1 MYCVVWIRE
10 ELFKTNVP
18 PEDVAAI
25 FVEVIQGEGG
35 YVVPPKEFHKAL
47 YQLTRDFDILYVADE
62 VQSGMGRTGKMFAS
76 NHFDLVP
83 DIITV
88 AKGIASGLPLSAT
101 VASEKIMNWTPG
113 SHASTFGGNPVSCQA
128 ALTTIK
134 LLEDGLID
142 NAAKQG
148 TYIIHELQKLERTY
162 PIIGEVRGLGLM
174 LAIEIVKDKEPK
186 NTHQKS
192 EIVLSKRHFQKG
204 FCY

>member
-1 MYCVVWIRE
+1 M
-10 ELFKTNVP
+10 
-18 PEDVAAI
+18 
-25 FVEVIQGEGG
+25 
-35 YVVPPKEFHKAL
+35 
-47 YQLTRDFDILYVADE
+47 
-62 VQSGMGRTGKMFAS
+62 
-76 NHFDLVP
+76 
-83 DIITV
+83 
-88 AKGIASGLPLSAT
+88 
-101 VASEKIMNWTPG
+101 PG

-174 LAIEIVKDKEPK
+174 LAIEIVKDKETK
-186 NTHQKS
+186 EYAS
-192 EIVLSKRHFQKG
+192 EERDSRHFQKG